1 MILSNC
7 GCSPKNIC
15 RIFWWSSRKAFSRC
29 SGGPTRKVPLT
40 ASPYFAQE
48 DLKNRLLCSATRASK
63 STFGV
68 ADFET
73 PL

>member
-15 RIFWWSSRKAFSRC
+15 RIFWWSSRKTFSRC

-48 DLKNRLLCSATRASK
+48 DLKNRLFVLGHSRQQVQLW
-63 STFGV
+63 GR
-68 ADFET
+68 
-73 PL
+73 